1 MWGSDSR
8 RLGIPKVGTS
18 RIWGLLE
25 LWLPMLGLPELRVP
39 GAGVPGAGCCQLP
52 QPPPCL
58 PPCLAQAL
66 VLEQAAQGSGPPD
79 LRMQYLRQIQANHEV
94 SPPIPSLP
102 AGTPPPTR
110 PSPPAPLPQML
121 LKEAQTLRDQPPLSG
136 DGAEGSATA
145 TEKLLDIYRQL
156 RNPSLVLL

>member
-1 MWGSDSR
+1 M
-8 RLGIPKVGTS
+8 
-18 RIWGLLE
+18 
-25 LWLPMLGLPELRVP
+25 
-39 GAGVPGAGCCQLP
+39 
-52 QPPPCL
+52 
-58 PPCLAQAL
+58 
-66 VLEQAAQGSGPPD
+66 LEQAAQGSGPPD

-102 AGTPPPTR
+102 VGTPPPAR

-145 TEKLLDIYRQL
+145 TEKLLNIYRQL